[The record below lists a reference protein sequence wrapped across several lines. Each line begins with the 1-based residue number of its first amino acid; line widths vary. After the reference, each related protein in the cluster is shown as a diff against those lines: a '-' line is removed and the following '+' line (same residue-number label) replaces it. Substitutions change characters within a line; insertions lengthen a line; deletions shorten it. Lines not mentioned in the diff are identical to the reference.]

1 MVGLM
6 MEIGENEFYIM
17 NEFERFTHIMPKF
30 FFEME
35 GNYVFLIEGRFPQPK
50 IMEGSRREPE
60 RDAGNREQQFTSYAP
75 AGAFKAQQLFGFP
88 RQVAELGKRLNKN
101 IVVVLDS
108 SDPETFI
115 RNLFKNVNL
124 LNINIDPAQKQVH
137 VNVAERDR
145 SLAIGRGG
153 YRIKV
158 GKKLLKDKFG
168 YDLMLHYT
176 MI

>member
-1 MVGLM
+1 MVDLM

-17 NEFERFTHIMPKF
+17 NEFERVTHIMPKF
-30 FFEME
+30 FFEAD
-35 GNYVFLIEGRFPQPK
+35 GNYVFLIEGSRFPQ
-50 IMEGSRREPE
+50 
-60 RDAGNREQQFTSYAP
+60 
-75 AGAFKAQQLFGFP
+75 
-88 RQVAELGKRLNKN
+88 QVAELGKRLNKN
-101 IVVVLDS
+101 IVVVLVS